1 MSSPISIRNARLDDL
16 SLIVDFN
23 DRLATESEGKKLDR
37 GTPEEAMRGRSR
49 NGHENDEVNP
59 VHAGLI
65 LAETTPPRRWV
76 VAAGSGAPK
85 TTTRRTRVPP

>member
-1 MSSPISIRNARLDDL
+1 
-16 SLIVDFN
+16 
-23 DRLATESEGKKLDR
+23 
-37 GTPEEAMRGRSR
+37 MRGRSR

-76 VAAGSGAPK
+76 VAAGSGATDPANEIK
-85 TTTRRTRVPP
+85 GARGDAGSRFSEPWRPAATTPPQS